1 MTRRARGKGRVLG
14 LDAYIH
20 RATLGL
26 PRGERLDAA
35 AELRTHLLERVAE
48 HMAQGFSREEAEYLT
63 VKGMGEPQTVNRG
76 LLGHVFTNRLGWA
89 ALAVLLV
96 GGGGWYAYQAAQ
108 WEGVRP
114 VATTAL
120 DDTAISQIDSHDWPS
135 NYGGIGGSAGG
146 FAKAAEIRFPEGTT
160 HVFAAFLSAQT
171 TTLRSSFSWWVGPPF
186 LKATTDELKR
196 FWQGHFRLVSI
207 AAQRFD
213 GQPCPKTQVQVGNV
227 LYGIRTFFPK
237 EPGSWQRDQHGL
249 TYYSNLVSGF
259 CLNNPG
265 NLELRRTPLALNTW
279 TPVMEVFPGLAEQKQ
294 QGTVILLLYSSNTTD
309 IPGRKPEDVYQYDPK
324 AGWHAN

>member
-96 GGGGWYAYQAAQ
+96 GAGAGMPIKPPSGKESGQSLPLLWMT
-108 WEGVRP
+108 RP
-114 VATTAL
+114 FRRLTAM
-120 DDTAISQIDSHDWPS
+120 TGPAIMV
-135 NYGGIGGSAGG
+135 
-146 FAKAAEIRFPEGTT
+146 E
-160 HVFAAFLSAQT
+160 
-171 TTLRSSFSWWVGPPF
+171 
-186 LKATTDELKR
+186 
-196 FWQGHFRLVSI
+196 
-207 AAQRFD
+207 
-213 GQPCPKTQVQVGNV
+213 
-227 LYGIRTFFPK
+227 
-237 EPGSWQRDQHGL
+237 
-249 TYYSNLVSGF
+249 
-259 CLNNPG
+259 
-265 NLELRRTPLALNTW
+265 
-279 TPVMEVFPGLAEQKQ
+279 
-294 QGTVILLLYSSNTTD
+294 
-309 IPGRKPEDVYQYDPK
+309 
-324 AGWHAN
+324 